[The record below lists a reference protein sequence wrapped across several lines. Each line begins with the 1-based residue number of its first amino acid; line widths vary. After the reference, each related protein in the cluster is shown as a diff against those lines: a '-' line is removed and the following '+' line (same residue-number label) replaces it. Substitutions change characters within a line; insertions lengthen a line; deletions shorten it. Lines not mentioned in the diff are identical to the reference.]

1 MVVRPQKRKKSCPLL
16 AVFPR
21 TWHPID
27 MGKTRSSKN
36 RQAHVAAAVTDLEFD
51 EQHPRDT
58 EGRFIETEAP
68 EQLVA
73 EGPLSVMLG
82 GVIGDETPM
91 VEAQIGDNNLLLEK
105 VEDEWRFVDP
115 MTEMSMGFDFNKLT
129 AIGDSEQAA
138 EAYQKTV
145 EFALVGNAV
154 AEAVNAG
161 MVKPDAESLA
171 ALTSHISAMQEGET
185 SDATIDG
192 VDSIAFEAVGF
203 WTLNQVADD
212 MRQRWDNATEDG
224 PAPSRLLSAEMVEN
238 DPLRD
243 PDAVGYVDTCTDK
256 ALRAVGAGKQV
267 FMEYLPIERI
277 VCDTI
282 TNSPVTAAEKTG
294 LGSAVGGDPGVFADL
309 YEAHM
314 AAGTGA
320 YPQGMIILSKAHRAD
335 PESDEFRAWVREHI
349 KIGEDENRETALAE
363 AKPWS
368 IGGVLDAAV
377 YGEPDTELA
386 VRAMKVLAEEAPEE
400 FRSGIQEFYAWGL
413 ETEEEMLAPFK
424 DDPEMSQLVDKLM
437 ADYREMVSECEDLEE
452 LLAQT

>member
-1 MVVRPQKRKKSCPLL
+1 M
-16 AVFPR
+16 
-21 TWHPID
+21 WHPID
-27 MGKTRSSKN
+27 MGKSKTRSTSKHSL
-36 RQAHVAAAVTDLEFD
+36 AHAVGAVDPEFD
-51 EQHPRDT
+51 ADQHPRDDSGRFVET
-58 EGRFIETEAP
+58 EGTEQ
-68 EQLVA
+68 QLA
-73 EGPLSVMLG
+73 DGPISIMLG

-91 VEAQIGDNNLLLEK
+91 IEAQFGDSNILLEQ
-105 VEDEWRFVDP
+105 VDESWRFVDP
-115 MTEMSMGFDFNKLT
+115 MSEMSMGFDFNKLS

-138 EAYQKTV
+138 EAYQQTV

-154 AEAVNAG
+154 AEALNAN
-161 MVKPDAESLA
+161 MITPDAENLA
-171 ALTSHISAMQEGET
+171 ALASHISAMQEGET
-185 SDATIDG
+185 SDVTVEG
-192 VDSIAFEAVGF
+192 VDPIAFEAVGF

-212 MRQRWDNATEDG
+212 MRQRWENATEDG

-243 PDAVGYVDTCTDK
+243 PDAVGYVDTCVDK

-277 VCDTI
+277 VCNAI

-294 LGSAVGGDPGVFADL
+294 LGAAVGGDPGVYADL

-335 PESDEFRAWVREHI
+335 PESDEFREWVRENI
-349 KIGEDENRETALAE
+349 KIGEDESRETALAE

-368 IGGVLDAAV
+368 IGGVLDAAI

-386 VRAMKVLAEEAPEE
+386 VRALKVLSEEAPEE
-400 FRSGIQEFYAWGL
+400 FNAGIQELYAWGL

-424 DDPEMSQLVDKLM
+424 DDPEMHQRIDKLM

-452 LLAQT
+452 LLAQA